1 MSKRL
6 VDILP
11 KIPQYEDIPYAG
23 DLNCPHCDK
32 SGFYEYDWNR
42 TEKLLPP
49 KVIGWCETNIGYMA
63 VFECP
68 CCGNKFRFHTTIGSW
83 IAPIEEF
90 DFYLYYKAKRCSN
103 WPELKKQLGD
113 DDDDDV

>member
-1 MSKRL
+1 MAKL

-23 DLNCPHCDK
+23 DLNCPYCEK
-32 SGFYEYDWNR
+32 SGFYDYNWSRGEVIR
-42 TEKLLPP
+42 P

-68 CCGNKFRFHTTIGSW
+68 CCGNKYRFHTTIGSW
-83 IAPIEEF
+83 IAPIDEF
-90 DFYLYYKAKRCSN
+90 DMYLYYKAKQCSN
-103 WPELKKQLGD
+103 WKELKEKLGD
-113 DDDDDV
+113 NDED